1 MRRNTGR
8 IILGAVVGF
17 IVWTVFLI
25 GSDQIWMVLS
35 PEWYGGHQ
43 IELESAV
50 SNKTPFTADSA
61 ILIIAV
67 MRSAVFSIIT
77 GFIAA
82 LVSGESF
89 KSPLLL
95 GIFLLAFGSFIHSMI
110 LSNVPLWYHI
120 LILLP
125 LIPLAI
131 LGGKLKK
138 QSPAL

>member
-1 MRRNTGR
+1 MGR
-8 IILGAVVGF
+8 IIAGAVVGF
-17 IVWTVFLI
+17 IVWTIFLI
-25 GSDQIWMVLS
+25 GSDQIWKALS
-35 PEWYGGHQ
+35 PDWYGSHQ
-43 IELESAV
+43 IEFEAAV
-50 SNKTPFTADSA
+50 NNKTPFMADST
-61 ILIIAV
+61 ILLIAV

-82 LVSGESF
+82 SISKENF

-110 LSNVPLWYHI
+110 LNNVPFWYHI

-125 LIPLAI
+125 LIPLTI

-138 QSPAL
+138 QSQRF

>member
-1 MRRNTGR
+1 MGR
-8 IILGAVVGF
+8 VIAGAVVGF

-25 GSDQIWMVLS
+25 GSDRIWVSLS
-35 PEWYGGHQ
+35 PGWYGRHQ
-43 IELESAV
+43 MEFEAAV
-50 SNKTPFTADSA
+50 NNQTPFTADST
-61 ILIIAV
+61 ILLIAV
-67 MRSAVFSIIT
+67 VRSAVFSVIT

-82 LVSGESF
+82 LISKENF

-110 LSNVPLWYHI
+110 LNNVPFWYHV

-125 LIPLAI
+125 LIPLTI

-138 QSPAL
+138 QNQTV

>member
-1 MRRNTGR
+1 M
-8 IILGAVVGF
+8 
-17 IVWTVFLI
+17 
-25 GSDQIWMVLS
+25 
-35 PEWYGGHQ
+35 
-43 IELESAV
+43 
-50 SNKTPFTADSA
+50 ADST
-61 ILIIAV
+61 ILMIAV
-67 MRSAVFSIIT
+67 IRSAFFSIIT

-82 LVSGESF
+82 LISKENF

-110 LSNVPLWYHI
+110 LNNVPFWYHL

-138 QSPAL
+138 QNI